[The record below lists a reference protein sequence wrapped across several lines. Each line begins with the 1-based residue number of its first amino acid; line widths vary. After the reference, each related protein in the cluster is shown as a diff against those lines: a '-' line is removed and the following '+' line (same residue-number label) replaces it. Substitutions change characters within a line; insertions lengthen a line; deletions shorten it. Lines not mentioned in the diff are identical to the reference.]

1 MAAAK
6 AATAALVYVGPQP
19 PQACRLSE
27 AATVDNKRLLQ
38 AFVAIWMKIF
48 RHCRP
53 GASLSLSSSLS
64 SPLFFYLISFANGNL
79 LGGTVLEGIVV
90 VTKRNGENPSV
101 RTSAFF
107 LYFSPFFFFFTACC
121 LPGSVSS
128 RRKKKREKK

>member
-1 MAAAK
+1 M
-6 AATAALVYVGPQP
+6 TAALVYVGPQP

-27 AATVDNKRLLQ
+27 AATVDNERLLH
-38 AFVAIWMKIF
+38 ASVAIWMKIF

-53 GASLSLSSSLS
+53 GTSSSLS

-107 LYFSPFFFFFTACC
+107 LYFSPFFFFFL
-121 LPGSVSS
+121 LPAAFQVQ
-128 RRKKKREKK
+128 

>member
-27 AATVDNKRLLQ
+27 AATADNKRLLH

-107 LYFSPFFFFFTACC
+107 LYFSPFFFL
-121 LPGSVSS
+121 LPAAFQVQSAAGG
-128 RRKKKREKK
+128 KKKREKK